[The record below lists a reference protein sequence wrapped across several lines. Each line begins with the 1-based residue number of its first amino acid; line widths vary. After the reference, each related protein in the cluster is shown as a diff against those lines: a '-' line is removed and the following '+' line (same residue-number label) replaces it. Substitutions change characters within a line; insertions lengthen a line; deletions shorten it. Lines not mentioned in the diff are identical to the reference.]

1 MDKFNIKAAAG
12 KKATTAFV
20 YWCVLSK
27 DDEGGFVVTFP
38 DFPEAVTQGEDLA
51 GVVLAAEDCLD
62 EAIAWRIKARE
73 SIPLPSKKPRG
84 RAVPVTPGSLMQ
96 AKATLWT
103 LMNAHEVSPAQLAKL
118 MGRPRQDVTR
128 ILSPRHGTNHR
139 HLDEAFRA
147 LNHRLVLQAA

>member
-1 MDKFNIKAAAG
+1 MDKFDTKMAASRRVTA
-12 KKATTAFV
+12 AFV
-20 YWCVLSK
+20 YWCLLSK
-27 DDEGGFVVTFP
+27 DEDGGFVVNFP
-38 DFPEAVTQGEDLA
+38 DFPEAVTQGDDLA
-51 GVVLAAEDCLD
+51 GVLLAAEDCLD

-84 RAVPVTPGSLMQ
+84 RAIRVAPGSLMQ

-103 LMNAHEVSPAQLAKL
+103 LMNSQDVSPAQLAKL
-118 MGRPRQDVTR
+118 MDRPRQDVTR
-128 ILSPRHGTNHR
+128 LLSPRHGTNHQ